1 MLSSSE
7 ELVIYSFDL
16 KGVSR
21 KNDENEAFHNWSFQI
36 IGTAKIES
44 GKYSS
49 LYYGKWLSPE
59 GDMVFW

>member
-1 MLSSSE
+1 MLSSSK

-36 IGTAKIES
+36 VGTAKIES

-49 LYYGKWLSPE
+49 LN
-59 GDMVFW
+59 